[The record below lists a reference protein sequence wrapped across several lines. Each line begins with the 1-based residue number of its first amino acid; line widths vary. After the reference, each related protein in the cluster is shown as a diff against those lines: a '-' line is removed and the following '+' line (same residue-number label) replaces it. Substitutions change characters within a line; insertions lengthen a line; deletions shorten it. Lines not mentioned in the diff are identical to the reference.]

1 MNSQTLKTAALWSA
15 LVGFLLLL
23 GPLFM
28 RHKAEAANK
37 AVGLAVEAQT
47 VQDLAS
53 LSGVTFKEAAEA
65 LKLQGLIGVAFSEE
79 TVAELQAKGALTL
92 TTDADGVTVTGS
104 EIELNRVLDFGKGRL
119 PGLERQITAP
129 ELRFEG
135 SPDLLR
141 SLSLGLNPKAVAQA
155 KEAGLEIIA
164 RHSNGQGMGKE
175 AIEKMLQSSKS
186 YGSNWI
192 LPSGDQ
198 VLGRRAAQNDFI
210 QVMKDLQLNYL
221 TPEFAKMGG
230 DAAVRDKIPGQTL
243 RLHSIQQAEGDRLT
257 DAAVIERYVKAARE
271 RGIRWLLVRP
281 ISVGG
286 DDPLQNLEDL
296 LLKINKGL
304 QHEGHTVAVPRPFT
318 APQPFIIPIFVA
330 YLALA
335 PFFFWILTAGLGGL
349 KLPGGQAIP
358 GLIVLAAVAASLT
371 EGTRHYA
378 ALIAAV
384 LCPMAALLWTLD
396 QKEVK
401 AWRDFVIMSA
411 FALLGGLIVAASL
424 TGIPWMLQND
434 QFSGI
439 KLAHFFPLFW
449 GGVIVASQ
457 VVDLKKA
464 AASPILYGS
473 ALIGLI
479 ALGVVYFMMGRTG
492 NDSPASVSGLE
503 LQFRSLLDKI
513 LYTRPR
519 TKEFMI
525 GHPLLI
531 TGLFLWAASIKKPAL
546 KPFGGFAIVI
556 GMIGLTSIV
565 NTLCH
570 LHSPLE
576 LNLARILIGWVIG
589 GILGWIL
596 ALAALKLTASF
607 GERGQSK

>member
-1 MNSQTLKTAALWSA
+1 MNLQTLKTAALWSA
-15 LVGFLLLL
+15 LIGFLLLL
-23 GPLFM
+23 GPLFN

-53 LSGVTFKEAAEA
+53 LTGITFSAALQD
-65 LKLQGLIGVAFSEE
+65 LKLQGLIGIAVSEE
-79 TVAELQAKGALTL
+79 TIAELQAKGTLTL
-92 TTDADGVTVTGS
+92 ATDQDGTTISGS
-104 EIELNRVLDFGKGRL
+104 EIELNRILDFGEDRL
-119 PGLERQITAP
+119 PGLKKDSSGTG
-129 ELRFEG
+129 LRFEG

-141 SLSLGLNPKAVAQA
+141 SLSLGINPKVAQA
-155 KEAGLEIIA
+155 AKDAGIEIIA
-164 RHSNGQGMGKE
+164 RHSNGLGIDKE
-175 AIEKMLQSSKS
+175 AISKLLQSSKS
-186 YGSNWI
+186 FGARWI

-198 VLGRRAAQNDFI
+198 VLGRRAAQTDFI
-210 QVMKDLQLNYL
+210 EEMQRLELNYL

-271 RGIRWLLVRP
+271 RGIRWLLIRP
-281 ISVGG
+281 ISSGG
-286 DDPLQNLEDL
+286 EDPLQGLEDL

-304 QHEGHTVAVPRPFT
+304 QKEDLSVKVPRPFT
-318 APQPFIIPIFVA
+318 NPDPFVVPIFIA

-335 PFFFWILTAGLGGL
+335 PFFLWVLCAGLSGI
-349 KLPGGQAIP
+349 KLPGDQVIP
-358 GLIVLAAVAASLT
+358 GLIVLVTVTAST
-371 EGTRHYA
+371 SEGTRHYA
-378 ALIAAV
+378 ALIAAI
-384 LCPMAALLWTLD
+384 LCPMGALLWTLD

-401 AWRDFVIMSA
+401 PWRDFVIMSA
-411 FALLGGLIVAASL
+411 FALLGGLVVAASL
-424 TGIPWMLQND
+424 TGIGWMLQND

-449 GGVIVASQ
+449 GGIIVASQ

-464 AASPILYGS
+464 ASSPILYGS

-479 ALGVVYFMMGRTG
+479 ALAVVYFMMGRTG

-531 TGLFLWAASIKKPAL
+531 TGLFLWAASVKKPAL
-546 KPFGGFAIVI
+546 KPLGGFALVI

-570 LHSPLE
+570 LHSPVE

-589 GILGWIL
+589 GILGAIL
-596 ALAALKLTASF
+596 AFAALKLTASF
-607 GERGQSK
+607 GERGQGK

>member
-23 GPLFM
+23 GPLLN
-28 RHKAEAANK
+28 RHKAEASNK

-53 LSGVTFKEAAEA
+53 LTGITFSAALQD
-65 LKLQGLIGVAFSEE
+65 LKLQGLVGVAVSEE
-79 TVAELQAKGALTL
+79 TVAELQTKGLLALNADNDG
-92 TTDADGVTVTGS
+92 TTIIGS
-104 EIELNRVLDFGKGRL
+104 EIELNRLLDFGETRL
-119 PGLERQITAP
+119 PGLKKLAFETA
-129 ELRFEG
+129 LRYEG

-141 SLSLGLNPKAVAQA
+141 SLSLGLNPKIAQSV
-155 KEAGLEIIA
+155 KGAGLEIIA
-164 RHSNGQGMGKE
+164 RHSNGPGMGKVGIDKLL
-175 AIEKMLQSSKS
+175 ASSKA
-186 YGSNWI
+186 YGANWI

-198 VLGRRAAQNDFI
+198 VLGRRSAQKEFI
-210 QVMKDLQLNYL
+210 ESMQTLGLSYL

-257 DAAVIERYVKAARE
+257 DAAVVERYVKAARE

-286 DDPLQNLEDL
+286 DDPLQSLEDL
-296 LLKINKGL
+296 LLRINNSLQKEGL
-304 QHEGHTVAVPRPFT
+304 AVKVPRPFT
-318 APQPFIIPIFVA
+318 DPQAFVIPVFLA

-335 PFFFWILTAGLGGL
+335 PFFLWVLVAGLSGI
-349 KLPGGQAIP
+349 KLPGDQIIP
-358 GLIVLAAVAASLT
+358 GLIVLVTVTASVS

-378 ALIAAV
+378 ALIAAI
-384 LCPMAALLWTLD
+384 LCPMGALLWTLD

-401 AWRDFVIMSA
+401 PWRDFVIMSA
-411 FALLGGLIVAASL
+411 FALLGGLVVAASL
-424 TGIPWMLQND
+424 TGIAWMLQND

-449 GGVIVASQ
+449 GGIIVAGQ

-464 AASPILYGS
+464 ASSPILYGS

-479 ALGVVYFMMGRTG
+479 ALGVIYFMMGRTG

-503 LQFRSLLDKI
+503 LQFRSLLDKV

-531 TGLFLWAASIKKPAL
+531 TGLFLWAASVKKPAL
-546 KPFGGFAIVI
+546 KPLGGFAIVI

-576 LNLARILIGWVIG
+576 LNLARILIGWLIG

-596 ALAALKLTASF
+596 ALAALKLTARF
-607 GERGQSK
+607 GERDQGK

>member
-15 LVGFLLLL
+15 AVGFLLLI
-23 GPLFM
+23 GPLLN
-28 RHKAEAANK
+28 RHKAESANK
-37 AVGLAVEAQT
+37 AVGLAVEAQI

-53 LSGVTFKEAAEA
+53 ISGITFSAALED
-65 LKLQGLIGVAFSEE
+65 LKLQGLVGTAFSEE
-79 TVAELQAKGALTL
+79 TVAELQAKGVLSL
-92 TTDADGVTVTGS
+92 STDQDGTTVTGS
-104 EIELNRVLDFGKGRL
+104 EIELNRILDFGVNRL
-119 PGLERQITAP
+119 PGLKRDSSGTA
-129 ELRFEG
+129 LRFEG
-135 SPDLLR
+135 SSDLLR
-141 SLSLGLNPKAVAQA
+141 SLSVGLNSKAVQQA
-155 KEAGLEIIA
+155 KEAGVEIIA
-164 RHSNGQGMGKE
+164 RHSNSQGMDKE
-175 AIEKMLQSSKS
+175 AIDKMLRSSKS
-186 YGSNWI
+186 YGAKWV

-210 QVMKDLQLNYL
+210 ESMQELELNYL

-230 DAAVRDKIPGQTL
+230 DAAVREKIAGQTL
-243 RLHSIQQAEGDRLT
+243 RLHSVQQAEADRLT
-257 DAAVIERYVKAARE
+257 DAAVIERFVKAARE

-286 DDPLQNLEDL
+286 DNPLGGLEEL

-304 QHEGHTVAVPRPFT
+304 QHEGHTVKVPRPFT
-318 APQPFIIPIFVA
+318 DPQPFAVPIFIA

-335 PFFFWILTAGLGGL
+335 PFFFWVVTAGLKGI
-349 KLPGGQAIP
+349 KLPGDQVIP
-358 GLIVLAAVAASLT
+358 GLIVLVTVTASIS

-378 ALIAAV
+378 ALAAAV
-384 LCPMAALLWTLD
+384 LCPMASLLWVLD

-401 AWRDFVIMSA
+401 PWRDFVIMSA

-424 TGIPWMLQND
+424 TGVSWMLQND

-439 KLAHFFPLFW
+439 KLAHFFPLLW

-464 AASPILYGS
+464 ASSPILYGS
-473 ALIGLI
+473 ALIGII

-503 LQFRSLLDKI
+503 LQFRSLLDKV

-519 TKEFMI
+519 TKEFLI

-531 TGLFLWAASIKKPAL
+531 TGLFLWAASVKKPSL
-546 KPFGGFAIVI
+546 KPLGGFAIVI

-576 LNLARILIGWVIG
+576 LNIVRILIGWIIG
-589 GILGWIL
+589 GILGAIL
-596 ALAALKLTASF
+596 AVTALKLTAGF
-607 GERGQSK
+607 GERG